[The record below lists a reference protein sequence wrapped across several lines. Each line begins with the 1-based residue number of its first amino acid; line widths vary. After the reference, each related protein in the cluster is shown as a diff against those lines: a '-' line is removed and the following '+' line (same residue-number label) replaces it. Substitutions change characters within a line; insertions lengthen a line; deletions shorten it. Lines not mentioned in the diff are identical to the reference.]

1 MLQGRL
7 IKQMLEQYVFRGL
20 ENYLDTQQKMQQGME
35 QMMSG
40 SKMFDMSGMFSPP
53 GDDDERR

>member
-1 MLQGRL
+1 
-7 IKQMLEQYVFRGL
+7 
-20 ENYLDTQQKMQQGME
+20 MQQGME